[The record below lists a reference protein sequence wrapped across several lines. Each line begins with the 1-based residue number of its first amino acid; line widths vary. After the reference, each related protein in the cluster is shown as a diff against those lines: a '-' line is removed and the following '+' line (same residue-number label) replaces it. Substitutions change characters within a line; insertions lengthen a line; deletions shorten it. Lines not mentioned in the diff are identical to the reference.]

1 MEQEQHGLRVAP
13 QVLTVEDVAEAMA
26 DLGSVGEARRSV
38 ALPSTF
44 RRAGGRRRAA
54 ARRRRFGIERRGQSG
69 EGEDVRFRGGAPPP
83 CGGLGDAVPQICRGS
98 RRGGGGGTGRPRQ
111 IERRDRHATSQYH
124 RGGCGGRRHGR
135 GRHGVAGSSIAS
147 SSIAR
152 RSAAPDAAHQVHLG
166 GPPSSVAGI
175 EEGRGQV
182 DDGRCREYAR
192 PAAGAASVIT
202 RRQNRRGIHDAE
214 PRLPGES
221 EQEGVVPGP
230 AGSSTAVVAVAVA
243 TGAILPG
250 TAHDDVEADDAAGQI
265 VVRAGQDEP
274 AGGGVQGVDAQGGGV
289 GRHEV
294 GQDVLL
300 IIVICTTSSSTRI
313 VATTTTTTSSAGT
326 GHRQVRPR
334 RQLGA
339 EGGEGRDVRR
349 VDRPGGGAAALGFG
363 HALCNVVLCFW
374 YCQIRSATNAKASG
388 GRRQ

>member
-26 DLGSVGEARRSV
+26 DLGSVGEARRPV

-192 PAAGAASVIT
+192 PAAGTAPVIT
-202 RRQNRRGIHDAE
+202 RRQHRRGIHDAE

-230 AGSSTAVVAVAVA
+230 AGSSSAGVAITTAT

-274 AGGGVQGVDAQGGGV
+274 AGGWVQGVDAQGGGV

-300 IIVICTTSSSTRI
+300 LITRSSSGGGIGIIANDT
-313 VATTTTTTSSAGT
+313 ATTSAGT

-339 EGGEGRDVRR
+339 EGGKGRDVGR
-349 VDRPGGGAAALGFG
+349 VDRSGGGAAALGFG
-363 HALCNVVLCFW
+363 HA
-374 YCQIRSATNAKASG
+374 ASP
-388 GRRQ
+388 